1 MFVLTTERPEDGPA
15 IEALLDLTF
24 GPQRRQKTSYRFRAG
39 VARVPELSM
48 VARDKND
55 KVVGTIRYW
64 PIAVGALFQP
74 ALLLGPIAVDPAWQ
88 KQGVGAAL
96 MRHTLDM
103 AAWAGHQVVL
113 LVGDET
119 YYRRFGFR
127 PASAHGIVMPNEK
140 PQRLHALALKPGAL
154 AEMSG
159 LVQPWRWV
167 RRAAAIA
174 GSRPRRRVNG
184 PADVKTPAPSRRRA
198 A

>member
-24 GPQRRQKTSYRFRAG
+24 GPQRRQKTSYRYRTG

-48 VARDKND
+48 VARDRND

-64 PIAVGALFQP
+64 PIAIGAQFQP

-103 AAWAGHQVVL
+103 AAWAGHQIVL

-127 PASAHGIVMPNEK
+127 PASAYGIVMANEQ
-140 PQRLHALALKPGAL
+140 PQRLLALALKPGAL
-154 AEMSG
+154 ADLSG

-167 RRAAAIA
+167 RRAAALA
-174 GSRPRRRVNG
+174 DARARGRVNG
-184 PADVKTPAPSRRRA
+184 PAAIKTTAPARRRA